1 MKQQQNK
8 NNRKPQYVPVQNP
21 AEKKNTRYIFAC
33 VANILY
39 IMPCILCL
47 AFGILSDGFSAP
59 FLLAIVT
66 ALLAIP
72 VAFTGLYCYKI
83 KRGRAA
89 VLALAAVQL
98 GMHVVSAFLVTTW
111 YLILAPAFLLT
122 LVLIASSGVIAN
134 H

>member
-1 MKQQQNK
+1 MKQQNK
-8 NNRKPQYVPVQNP
+8 RPTYVPPQNP
-21 AEKKNTRYIFAC
+21 NEKATTRYIFAC

-39 IMPCILCL
+39 VMPGIMCL

-59 FLLAIVT
+59 FLIAIVT
-66 ALLAIP
+66 ALLAVP
-72 VAFTGLYCYKI
+72 TAFTGLYCYKI
-83 KRGRAA
+83 KKGRPA

-98 GMHVVSAFLVTTW
+98 VMHVVSAFLVTAW

-122 LVLIASSGVIAN
+122 HLLIATSKVIEN

>member
-1 MKQQQNK
+1 MKQQNK
-8 NNRKPQYVPVQNP
+8 RMPTSQLQAPN
-21 AEKKNTRYIFAC
+21 EKIITRYIFAC

-39 IMPCILCL
+39 VMPGIMCL

-59 FLLAIVT
+59 FLIAIIT
-66 ALLAIP
+66 ALLAVP
-72 VAFTGLYCYKI
+72 TAFTGLYCYKI
-83 KRGRAA
+83 KKGRPA

-98 GMHVVSAFLVTTW
+98 VMHVVSAFLVTAW

-122 LVLIASSGVIAN
+122 LLLIATSKVIEN